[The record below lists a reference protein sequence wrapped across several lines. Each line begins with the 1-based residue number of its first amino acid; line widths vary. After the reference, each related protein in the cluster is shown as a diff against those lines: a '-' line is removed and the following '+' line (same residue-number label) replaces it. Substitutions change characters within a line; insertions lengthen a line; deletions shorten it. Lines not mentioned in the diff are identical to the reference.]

1 MDKKLQTF
9 QAFLF
14 LIALSVI
21 STIVSEI
28 KDFSIT
34 RLESS
39 AIYQKVIR
47 GEVESPLLSSTSL
60 EYSAYFLE
68 GAQIAINVY
77 LLLGIFYIFKVF
89 SHAKE
94 EEYFTTPVIELFK
107 KAGGVFINYCIA
119 VFSIEIIYL
128 FVIQG
133 SNRVVDILTSNN
145 IPIIAL
151 CGLAFVVLSHIF
163 EKGQQLKEENELT
176 V

>member
-9 QAFLF
+9 LAFLF

-39 AIYQKVIR
+39 AIYQKVIG

-119 VFSIEIIYL
+119 VF
-128 FVIQG
+128 
-133 SNRVVDILTSNN
+133 
-145 IPIIAL
+145 
-151 CGLAFVVLSHIF
+151 
-163 EKGQQLKEENELT
+163 
-176 V
+176 